1 MTKVY
6 YNSETEILEIVS
18 SELALGRRKLYCSK
32 EDFKN
37 IDVLLVERER
47 VIRVLQEIELEISV
61 ETHNLIKK
69 DAARLRK
76 EIKERGE

>member
-6 YNSETEILEIVS
+6 YNSETEILEVVS
-18 SELALGRRKLYCSK
+18 DELALGRRKLYCSK

-37 IDVLLVERER
+37 IEILLIERER
-47 VIRVLQEIELEISV
+47 VVRVLKEIELEISV

-69 DAARLRK
+69 DVARLRK
-76 EIKERGE
+76 EIKEKGE